1 VLQTI
6 TFNVVTFYMFDGH
19 ISQLD
24 NELSGRSDLSSF
36 TRAVC
41 LSHVP
46 AGALLVMVVTRL
58 SHLCLY
64 S

>member
-1 VLQTI
+1 M
-6 TFNVVTFYMFDGH
+6 TFYMFDGH

-46 AGALLVMVVTRL
+46 AGALLVMIVRRL
-58 SHLCLY
+58 SHVCLY